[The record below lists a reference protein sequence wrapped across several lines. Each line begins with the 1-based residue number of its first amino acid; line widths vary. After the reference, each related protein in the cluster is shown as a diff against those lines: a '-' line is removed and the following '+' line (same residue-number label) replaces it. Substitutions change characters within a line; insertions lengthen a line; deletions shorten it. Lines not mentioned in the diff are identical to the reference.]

1 MNSDQVR
8 EMIRREMTP
17 EGMAIA
23 HSQWLKAASYATG
36 LAEMTKFADLVLP
49 FIEAYIQRTPDLL
62 DATYAAAEAAGLG
75 PGMQPIFDA
84 ALKYWQEPDDLVPD
98 DLGVLGLLDDAY
110 LSLRLL
116 ESVSQLQKAKTGRPL
131 LSVDLEAAN
140 HRIRQL
146 LGDETAARLNQ
157 LVEEALQTPP
167 LRISIAMLAV
177 APVLSFPPDSLGE
190 ASYSQ
195 LSQAAGFDLAAMETS
210 PPLASRPLH
219 SH

>member
-23 HSQWLKAASYATG
+23 HSKWLEAATYATG

-62 DATYAAAEAAGLG
+62 DATYAAAGAAGLG

-84 ALKYWQEPDDLVPD
+84 ALRYWQEPDDLVPD
-98 DLGVLGLLDDAY
+98 HLGMLGLLDDAY

-116 ESVSQLQKAKTGRPL
+116 ESVSQLHKAKTGHPL
-131 LSVDLEAAN
+131 LSIDLEAAN
-140 HRIRQL
+140 YRVRQL
-146 LGDETAARLNQ
+146 LGDATAARLNA
-157 LVEEALQTPP
+157 LVEEALRSPP
-167 LRISIAMLAV
+167 LRTSVEMLAV
-177 APVLSFPPDSLGE
+177 APVLYFPTDSLDYPFR
-190 ASYSQ
+190 A
-195 LSQAAGFDLAAMETS
+195 
-210 PPLASRPLH
+210 
-219 SH
+219 